1 MTKRIQ
7 IVKAPFNYRWPNR
20 ARVSVVRQTGIYPVG
35 EGEGHIPP
43 DVAKAALE
51 QGYAIPFNPAP
62 AAKPAPAKKATT
74 PRRRATR
81 KADAAT
87 SDTGSPDRMGSAGI
101 LPHGGTVHRAP
112 VDDAG

>member
-1 MTKRIQ
+1 MRKRIQ

-35 EGEGHIPP
+35 DGEGHVAA
-43 DVAKAALE
+43 DVAQAALE
-51 QGYAIPFNPAP
+51 QGYAVPFN
-62 AAKPAPAKKATT
+62 PAPAKKATT

-87 SDTGSPDRMGSAGI
+87 SDTGKTDRVGPAGI
-101 LPHGGTVHRAP
+101 LPHGGPVDSAP